1 MTKLKIVS
9 NNKVRANRENAKK
22 STGPRTVSGKEK
34 VSGNALSHGL
44 TAEKHVIIGESIEEF
59 NTFKNS
65 MFNVYEPFGAY
76 EEEIFIKLVELLWRL
91 RRVGVI
97 ETGIYGNEILEYD
110 ADTYKP
116 QASNKIT
123 HSDFKEGDQN
133 KVLKNQSLIGVEFTR
148 DSNAGSSLLK
158 LNTIE
163 GRLISRV
170 QLFEDLL
177 LKVQKRRG
185 LSSPCSLKNYS
196 RFYAACFFLPM
207 KYNKAKATI
216 KIPGNINMF
225 DKVACPAAKSAAS
238 PTKPVASAAVL
249 LSLIHPPMMGWNIDE
264 ENIPIPPMIDKPNA
278 PVCGKC

>member
-1 MTKLKIVS
+1 MRTTRKLKIVS
-9 NNKVRANRENAKK
+9 SNKVRANREDAKK

-34 VSGNALSHGL
+34 VSGNALTHGL
-44 TAEKHVIIGESIEEF
+44 TAEKHVIIGSIKEF
-59 NTFKNS
+59 NTFKDS

-97 ETGIYGNEILEYD
+97 ETGIYGNEILEFD

-116 QASNKIT
+116 RASDKIT

-133 KVLKNQSLIGVEFTR
+133 KVLKNQSLIGVAFTR

-177 LKVQKRRG
+177 LKVQKRIRKG
-185 LSSPCSLKNYS
+185 GRK
-196 RFYAACFFLPM
+196 
-207 KYNKAKATI
+207 
-216 KIPGNINMF
+216 
-225 DKVACPAAKSAAS
+225 
-238 PTKPVASAAVL
+238 
-249 LSLIHPPMMGWNIDE
+249 
-264 ENIPIPPMIDKPNA
+264 
-278 PVCGKC
+278 

>member
-1 MTKLKIVS
+1 MPKLKVIS
-9 NNKVRANRENAKK
+9 NNKVRANRANAKK

-34 VSGNALSHGL
+34 VSGNALTHGL

-116 QASNKIT
+116 KASNKIT

-133 KVLKNQSLIGVEFTR
+133 KVLKNQSLIGVAFTR

-177 LKVQKRRG
+177 LKLQKRRKKG
-185 LSSPCSLKNYS
+185 
-196 RFYAACFFLPM
+196 
-207 KYNKAKATI
+207 
-216 KIPGNINMF
+216 
-225 DKVACPAAKSAAS
+225 
-238 PTKPVASAAVL
+238 
-249 LSLIHPPMMGWNIDE
+249 
-264 ENIPIPPMIDKPNA
+264 
-278 PVCGKC
+278 GKK